1 MAMRISPT
9 RMKLL
14 DTKKRFRMAVRG
26 HKLLNEKLEVLVR
39 ELIALTKEFEKQEL
53 IVVNKLPKILER
65 FLILRSTVSDE
76 EMAQIVTDF
85 PSEYHI
91 EMKEKN
97 IMNLVLPVFEINH
110 IAERET
116 ILSNTG
122 LNPAFDQV
130 LDEFD
135 TILSDLLKLAE
146 LEFSI
151 YELAKIVES
160 TKRRVNALEYIL
172 IPELSQIIKFITSKL
187 DENERANT
195 IRLMKIK
202 DILSQKQV

>member
-1 MAMRISPT
+1 MPIRVSPT

-14 DTKKRFRMAVRG
+14 DTKKRFHMAVRG
-26 HKLLNEKLEVLVR
+26 HKLLKEKLEVLVR
-39 ELIALTKEFEKQEL
+39 ELINLTKEFEKQEM
-53 IVVNKLPKILER
+53 IVGNKLPKILER

-85 PSEYHI
+85 PSEYQI
-91 EMKEKN
+91 KMKEKN
-97 IMNLVLPVFEINH
+97 IMNLVLPVFEIDRV
-110 IAERET
+110 AERET

-130 LDEFD
+130 LEEFD

-151 YELAKIVES
+151 YEIAKIVET

-172 IPELSQIIKFITSKL
+172 IPELSAVIKFITAKL

-195 IRLMKIK
+195 VRLMKIK
-202 DILSQKQV
+202 DILSQKQA

>member
-1 MAMRISPT
+1 
-9 RMKLL
+9 
-14 DTKKRFRMAVRG
+14 
-26 HKLLNEKLEVLVR
+26 
-39 ELIALTKEFEKQEL
+39 
-53 IVVNKLPKILER
+53 
-65 FLILRSTVSDE
+65 
-76 EMAQIVTDF
+76 MAQIVTDF

-97 IMNLVLPVFEINH
+97 IMNLVLPVFEIDR

-151 YELAKIVES
+151 YELAKIVET

-172 IPELSQIIKFITSKL
+172 IPELATVIKFITAKL

-195 IRLMKIK
+195 VRLMKIK
-202 DILSQKQV
+202 DILSQKQT